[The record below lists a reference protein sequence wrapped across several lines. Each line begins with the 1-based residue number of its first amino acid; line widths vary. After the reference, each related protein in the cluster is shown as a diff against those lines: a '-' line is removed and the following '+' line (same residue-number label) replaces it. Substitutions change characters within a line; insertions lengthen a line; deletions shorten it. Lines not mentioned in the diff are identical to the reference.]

1 MLSDNVK
8 AWQMNP
14 DGLYSRINTEAP
26 KVNSQELFLSN
37 SSQTS
42 PELQTLFIRTP
53 VKNQPPTSH

>member
-26 KVNSQELFLSN
+26 KVNSQAFFLSQAVFKKKYLN
-37 SSQTS
+37 
-42 PELQTLFIRTP
+42 L
-53 VKNQPPTSH
+53 K